1 MKKMLAAVL
10 AALALS
16 GAAGAVEVSAPSA
29 VLMEKETG
37 TVLYAKDEHA
47 KLEPASV
54 TKVMTLL
61 LACEAIDQG
70 RMTLDDP
77 VTAST
82 HAASMGGSQIWLEEG
97 EVLTVG
103 EMLKCVAV
111 VSANDCAVA
120 LGEHLAGSE
129 ESFVA
134 MMNARAKE
142 LGMENTHF
150 VNACG
155 LTAEGHLTSAYDIG
169 LMSAKLMGEHLAG
182 SEEAF
187 VAMMNRRAQELGM
200 KNTQFVNACGLTEEG
215 HFTSAYDIG
224 LMSGQL
230 LREHPWISEY
240 VTIWQDS
247 IRQGQS
253 VLNNTNKLLKSYQ
266 GITGLKTG
274 YTSTAGYC
282 ISATAQRE
290 GLPLIAVIMG
300 AGSSA
305 DRNADAA
312 ALLNW
317 GFANFAAV
325 TLGADRPLL
334 PLPVEMGRQDTVMPE
349 LGEGEVQVL
358 PREGLNRLEKTLELP
373 ESLQA
378 PVEKGQQI
386 GQLVVTLD
394 GKEVCRVPVLA
405 AEGVER
411 LGLWDV
417 FRNFFECFFKV

>member
-1 MKKMLAAVL
+1 MRKWLAGLLVL
-10 AALALS
+10 CLLTVPCFALE
-16 GAAGAVEVSAPSA
+16 GTVTVGAPSA
-29 VLMEKETG
+29 LLMTPDGQVLFEKDAHTPR
-37 TVLYAKDEHA
+37 
-47 KLEPASV
+47 EPASV
-54 TKVMTLL
+54 TKVMTMLL
-61 LACEAIDQG
+61 VCEAIDSG
-70 RMTLDDP
+70 RIRLEDP
-77 VTAST
+77 VTASAY
-82 HAASMGGSQIWLEEG
+82 AASMGGSQIWLEEG

-142 LGMENTHF
+142 LGMENTRF

-169 LMSAKLMGEHLAG
+169 LMSAKLVG
-182 SEEAF
+182 
-187 VAMMNRRAQELGM
+187 
-200 KNTQFVNACGLTEEG
+200 
-215 HFTSAYDIG
+215 
-224 LMSGQL
+224 
-230 LREHPWISEY
+230 EHPWIADY
-240 VTIWQDS
+240 ATIWQDS
-247 IRQGQS
+247 IRNGAS
-253 VLNNTNKLLKSYQ
+253 VLNNTNKLLKSYP

>member
-1 MKKMLAAVL
+1 MKKWLAAVL
-10 AALALS
+10 ILAMMAVPCAAEETPAAVTLA
-16 GAAGAVEVSAPSA
+16 APSA
-29 VLMEKETG
+29 VLMTLDGQVLFEKEAHT
-37 TVLYAKDEHA
+37 AR
-47 KLEPASV
+47 EPASV
-54 TKVMTLL
+54 TKVMTMLL
-61 LACEAIDQG
+61 VCEAIDSG
-70 RMTLDDP
+70 RIRLEEP
-77 VTAST
+77 VTASAY
-82 HAASMGGSQIWLEEG
+82 AASMGGSQIWLEEG

-169 LMSAKLMGEHLAG
+169 LMSAKLMGEH
-182 SEEAF
+182 
-187 VAMMNRRAQELGM
+187 
-200 KNTQFVNACGLTEEG
+200 
-215 HFTSAYDIG
+215 
-224 LMSGQL
+224 
-230 LREHPWISEY
+230 PWIADY
-240 VTIWQDS
+240 ATIWQDS
-247 IRQGQS
+247 IRNGAS
-253 VLNNTNKLLKSYQ
+253 VLNNTNKLLKSYP

-317 GFANFAAV
+317 GFANYAAV

-358 PREGLNRLEKTLELP
+358 PREGLNRLEKNLELP

>member
-1 MKKMLAAVL
+1 MRKYLAGLLVL
-10 AALALS
+10 CLLTVPCFAME
-16 GAAGAVEVSAPSA
+16 GTVTVGAPSA
-29 VLMEKETG
+29 LLMTLDGQVLFEKDAHT
-37 TVLYAKDEHA
+37 AR
-47 KLEPASV
+47 EPASV

-61 LACEAIDQG
+61 LVCEAIDSG
-70 RMTLDDP
+70 RIKLEDP
-77 VTAST
+77 VTASAY
-82 HAASMGGSQIWLEEG
+82 AASMGGSQIWLEEG

-142 LGMENTHF
+142 LGMENTTF

-155 LTAEGHLTSAYDIG
+155 LTAEGHVTSAYDIG
-169 LMSAKLMGEHLAG
+169 LMSAKLMGEH
-182 SEEAF
+182 
-187 VAMMNRRAQELGM
+187 
-200 KNTQFVNACGLTEEG
+200 
-215 HFTSAYDIG
+215 
-224 LMSGQL
+224 
-230 LREHPWISEY
+230 PWIADY
-240 VTIWQDS
+240 ATIWQDT
-247 IRQGQS
+247 IRNGAS

-282 ISATAQRE
+282 ISATAERE
-290 GLPLIAVIMG
+290 GLLLIAVIMG

-334 PLPVEMGRQDTVMPE
+334 PLPVEMGRQEFAALE
-349 LGEGEVQVL
+349 LGKGEVQVL

-386 GQLVVTLD
+386 GQLVVSLE

-417 FRNFFECFFKV
+417 FRDFFECFFKA

>member
-1 MKKMLAAVL
+1 
-10 AALALS
+10 
-16 GAAGAVEVSAPSA
+16 
-29 VLMEKETG
+29 
-37 TVLYAKDEHA
+37 
-47 KLEPASV
+47 
-54 TKVMTLL
+54 
-61 LACEAIDQG
+61 
-70 RMTLDDP
+70 
-77 VTAST
+77 
-82 HAASMGGSQIWLEEG
+82 
-97 EVLTVG
+97 
-103 EMLKCVAV
+103 VAV

-142 LGMENTHF
+142 LGMENTRF

-169 LMSAKLMGEHLAG
+169 LMSAKLMGEH
-182 SEEAF
+182 
-187 VAMMNRRAQELGM
+187 
-200 KNTQFVNACGLTEEG
+200 
-215 HFTSAYDIG
+215 
-224 LMSGQL
+224 
-230 LREHPWISEY
+230 PWIADY
-240 VTIWQDS
+240 ATIWQDS
-247 IRQGQS
+247 IRNGAS

-349 LGEGEVQVL
+349 LGAGEVQVL

>member
-1 MKKMLAAVL
+1 MKKWTAAVL
-10 AALALS
+10 AAALFLLTIPT
-16 GAAGAVEVSAPSA
+16 AAAAEPPVTVNAPA
-29 VLMEKETG
+29 ALLMTLDGKVLFEKDAHTPR
-37 TVLYAKDEHA
+37 
-47 KLEPASV
+47 EPASV

-61 LACEAIDQG
+61 LVCEAIDSG
-70 RMTLDDP
+70 RIKLEDP
-77 VTAST
+77 VTASA
-82 HAASMGGSQIWLEEG
+82 HAASMGGSQVWLEEG
-97 EVLTVG
+97 EVLTVE

-129 ESFVA
+129 EGFVA
-134 MMNARAKE
+134 MMNQRAKE
-142 LGMENTHF
+142 LGMENTNF

-155 LTAEGHLTSAYDIG
+155 LTADGHLTSAYDIG
-169 LMSAKLMGEHLAG
+169 LMSAQLMGA
-182 SEEAF
+182 
-187 VAMMNRRAQELGM
+187 
-200 KNTQFVNACGLTEEG
+200 
-215 HFTSAYDIG
+215 
-224 LMSGQL
+224 
-230 LREHPWISEY
+230 HPWIAEY

-247 IRQGQS
+247 IRGGAS

-282 ISATAQRE
+282 ISATAERE
-290 GLPLIAVIMG
+290 GMPLIAVIMG
-300 AGSSA
+300 GESSA
-305 DRNADAA
+305 SRNGDAA

-334 PLPVEMGRQDTVMPE
+334 PLPVEMGKQDTVALE
-349 LGEGEVQVL
+349 LAASAAQVL
-358 PREGLNRLEKTLELP
+358 PREGLSRLEKTLELP
-373 ESLQA
+373 EMVQA

-394 GKEVCRVPVLA
+394 GQTVCQVPVLA

-411 LGLWDV
+411 LNLWDV
-417 FRNFFECFFKV
+417 FQRFFECFFAV

>member
-1 MKKMLAAVL
+1 MRKYLAGLLVLCLLAVPCF
-10 AALALS
+10 ALE
-16 GAAGAVEVSAPSA
+16 GTVTVGAPSA
-29 VLMEKETG
+29 LLMTPDGQVLFEKDAHTPR
-37 TVLYAKDEHA
+37 
-47 KLEPASV
+47 EPASV
-54 TKVMTLL
+54 TKVMTMLL
-61 LACEAIDQG
+61 VCEAIDSG
-70 RMTLDDP
+70 RIRLEDP
-77 VTAST
+77 VTASAY
-82 HAASMGGSQIWLEEG
+82 AASMGGSQIWLEEG

-142 LGMENTHF
+142 LGMENTRF

-169 LMSAKLMGEHLAG
+169 LMSAKLMGEH
-182 SEEAF
+182 
-187 VAMMNRRAQELGM
+187 
-200 KNTQFVNACGLTEEG
+200 
-215 HFTSAYDIG
+215 
-224 LMSGQL
+224 
-230 LREHPWISEY
+230 PWIADY
-240 VTIWQDS
+240 ATIWQDS
-247 IRQGQS
+247 IRNGAS
-253 VLNNTNKLLKSYQ
+253 VLNNTNKLLKSYP

-334 PLPVEMGRQDTVMPE
+334 PLPVEMGRQETVMPE
-349 LGEGEVQVL
+349 LGEGDVQVL

>member
-1 MKKMLAAVL
+1 MRKYLAGLLVL
-10 AALALS
+10 CLLTVPCFALE
-16 GAAGAVEVSAPSA
+16 GTVTVGAPSA
-29 VLMEKETG
+29 LLMTPDGQVLFEKDAHTPR
-37 TVLYAKDEHA
+37 
-47 KLEPASV
+47 EPASV
-54 TKVMTLL
+54 TKVMTMLL
-61 LACEAIDQG
+61 VCEAIDSG
-70 RMTLDDP
+70 RIRLEDP
-77 VTAST
+77 VTASA

-169 LMSAKLMGEHLAG
+169 LMSAKLMGEH
-182 SEEAF
+182 
-187 VAMMNRRAQELGM
+187 
-200 KNTQFVNACGLTEEG
+200 
-215 HFTSAYDIG
+215 
-224 LMSGQL
+224 
-230 LREHPWISEY
+230 PWIADY
-240 VTIWQDS
+240 ATIWQDS
-247 IRQGQS
+247 IRNGAS
-253 VLNNTNKLLKSYQ
+253 VLNNTNKLLKSYP

-300 AGSSA
+300 GESSA
-305 DRNADAA
+305 SRNADAA

-358 PREGLNRLEKTLELP
+358 PREGLNQLEKTLELP
-373 ESLQA
+373 QLLQA

-411 LGLWDV
+411 LGLWEV
-417 FRNFFECFFKV
+417 FRRIFECFFAT

>member
-1 MKKMLAAVL
+1 MRKYLAGLLVL
-10 AALALS
+10 CLLTVPCFALE
-16 GAAGAVEVSAPSA
+16 GTVTVGAPSA
-29 VLMEKETG
+29 LLMTLDGQVLFEKDAHT
-37 TVLYAKDEHA
+37 AR
-47 KLEPASV
+47 EPASV
-54 TKVMTLL
+54 TKVMTMLL
-61 LACEAIDQG
+61 VCEAIDSG
-70 RMTLDDP
+70 RIRLEDP
-77 VTAST
+77 VTASA

-134 MMNARAKE
+134 TMNARAKE

-169 LMSAKLMGEHLAG
+169 LMSAKLMGEH
-182 SEEAF
+182 
-187 VAMMNRRAQELGM
+187 
-200 KNTQFVNACGLTEEG
+200 
-215 HFTSAYDIG
+215 
-224 LMSGQL
+224 
-230 LREHPWISEY
+230 PWIADY
-240 VTIWQDS
+240 ATIWQDT
-247 IRQGQS
+247 IRNGAS

-334 PLPVEMGRQDTVMPE
+334 PLPVEMGRQEFAALE
-349 LGEGEVQVL
+349 LGKGEVQVL

-386 GQLVVTLD
+386 GQLVVSLE

-417 FRNFFECFFKV
+417 FRNFFECFFKA

>member
-1 MKKMLAAVL
+1 MRKWLAGLLVLCLMAMPCLAAED
-10 AALALS
+10 AATA
-16 GAAGAVEVSAPSA
+16 APSA
-29 VLMEKETG
+29 RLMTPDGQVRFEKDAHTPR
-37 TVLYAKDEHA
+37 
-47 KLEPASV
+47 EPASV
-54 TKVMTLL
+54 TKVMTMLL
-61 LACEAIDQG
+61 VCEAIDSG
-70 RMTLDDP
+70 RIRLEDP
-77 VTAST
+77 VTASAY
-82 HAASMGGSQIWLEEG
+82 AASMGGSQIWLEEG

-169 LMSAKLMGEHLAG
+169 LMSAKLMGEH
-182 SEEAF
+182 
-187 VAMMNRRAQELGM
+187 
-200 KNTQFVNACGLTEEG
+200 
-215 HFTSAYDIG
+215 
-224 LMSGQL
+224 
-230 LREHPWISEY
+230 PWIADY
-240 VTIWQDS
+240 ATIWQDT
-247 IRQGQS
+247 IRNGAS
-253 VLNNTNKLLKSYQ
+253 VRNNTNKLLKSYP

>member
-1 MKKMLAAVL
+1 MKKWLAAVL
-10 AALALS
+10 VLAMMAVPCAAEEAKAAVTLA
-16 GAAGAVEVSAPSA
+16 APSA
-29 VLMEKETG
+29 VLMTLDGQVLFEKDAHTPR
-37 TVLYAKDEHA
+37 
-47 KLEPASV
+47 EPASV

-77 VTAST
+77 VTASA

-97 EVLTVG
+97 EVLTVK
-103 EMLKCVAV
+103 EMLKCIAV

-120 LGEHLAGSE
+120 
-129 ESFVA
+129 
-134 MMNARAKE
+134 
-142 LGMENTHF
+142 
-150 VNACG
+150 
-155 LTAEGHLTSAYDIG
+155 
-169 LMSAKLMGEHLAG
+169 MGEHLAG

-187 VAMMNRRAQELGM
+187 VDMMNRRAQELGM

-215 HFTSAYDIG
+215 HFTTAYDIG

-247 IRQGQS
+247 VRQGQS

-282 ISATAQRE
+282 VSATAQRE
-290 GLPLIAVIMG
+290 GLHLIAVIMG
-300 AGSSA
+300 GKTSA
-305 DRNADAA
+305 ERNGDAD

-317 GFANFAAV
+317 GFANYAAV
-325 TLGADRPLL
+325 TLTADRPLL
-334 PLPVEMGRQDTVMPE
+334 PVPVTMGKRDCVPLTLAQQTPV
-349 LGEGEVQVL
+349 VL
-358 PREGLNRLEKTLELP
+358 EKALLSGLEKTLELP
-373 ESLQA
+373 ETLSA
-378 PVEKGQQI
+378 PVEQGQEV
-386 GQLVVTLD
+386 GALVVRNG
-394 GKEVCRVPVLA
+394 GKILCRIPILA

-411 LGLWDV
+411 LNLWDV
-417 FRNFFECFFKV
+417 FAMIFGCLCGR